1 MNANHHKALL
11 LTCLVACVALPADAA
26 ERMRPGQWVGE
37 WTGGG
42 RTRHTS
48 TCVTQSDADAING
61 DVKSVRAYL
70 EQIIPPTICKV
81 TNIKVSGG
89 QIAYPSVCAGKENA
103 ITRPITETALSR
115 RTPAAQSLRQSGPE
129 RVSKYDSPLLADSR
143 RPRHREYLSCVST
156 GFARDISAF
165 ASRIEVPLE
174 AWQRAA

>member
-1 MNANHHKALL
+1 MNANLHKALL

-26 ERMRPGQWVGE
+26 DRMRPGQWVGE

-89 QIAYPSVCAGKENA
+89 QIAYTSVCAGKENA
-103 ITRPITETALSR
+103 ITTTYHGDSFESTDA
-115 RTPAAQSLRQSGPE
+115 SGAK
-129 RVSKYDSPLLADSR
+129 S
-143 RPRHREYLSCVST
+143 
-156 GFARDISAF
+156 
-165 ASRIEVPLE
+165 E
-174 AWQRAA
+174 AKWAGACK